1 MNAEDTPWKDAHLV
15 ELAELLTWNKLEEL
29 PLSCC
34 SLTSSSS
41 KVTNKGLR
49 ALTLVATPQFS
60 KLKSL
65 HLGGHASLSGIGIIA
80 DIESDLGYI
89 RHSTLSLLVDRL
101 QTVFSRNYSLSFAI
115 S

>member
-65 HLGGHASLSGIGIIA
+65 HLSGHASLSGIG
-80 DIESDLGYI
+80 IESDLGYI

-101 QTVFSRNYSLSFAI
+101 ETVVYRNYSLSFAI